1 MPMAYPWSTL
11 LMIAPLVFLGG
22 FVDAVAGGGG
32 LIALPAY
39 LIAGFSPYHAI
50 ATNKLSSSIGT
61 AVSTGRLIKNKCVD
75 WPTAIPSAILAVLG
89 SACGASLI
97 LAIDE
102 RIIRYMLLV
111 ALPVVAFI
119 VLRKR
124 DIIDDHRLTEIPRW
138 RQFLLVMLSSLIVGI
153 YDGFYGPGAGTFLLL
168 AYTQLAKMPL
178 WTASGNV
185 KLSNLASNLGSLT
198 VFLLNGQAVLPIGLA
213 AAIFG
218 IAGHYLGA
226 GMLLKNGGKVVR
238 PIIIAVLGLLF
249 LRVICDLL
257 GVGI

>member
-1 MPMAYPWSTL
+1 MAMDYSWMTL
-11 LMIAPLVFLGG
+11 FIIAPLVFLGG

-61 AVSTGRLIKNKCVD
+61 AVSTGRMIQNKCID
-75 WPTAIPSAILAVLG
+75 WPTALPSAALAVLG
-89 SACGASLI
+89 AAAGAKLI
-97 LAIDE
+97 LSIDE

-111 ALPVVAFI
+111 ILPLAAIV

-124 DIIDDHRLTEIPRW
+124 DLGDEVTNSIDRR
-138 RQFLLVMLSSLIVGI
+138 RQFAVVLLASLIVGM

-178 WTASGNV
+178 RIASGNV
-185 KLSNLASNLGSLT
+185 KIANLSSNLGSLA
-198 VFLLNGQAVLPIGLA
+198 VFLFNGQAVIPIGLVA
-213 AAIFG
+213 AVFG
-218 IAGHYLGA
+218 IAGHYIGA
-226 GMLLKNGGKVVR
+226 GMLLKSGTRIVR
-238 PIIIAVLGLLF
+238 PIIIVVLVLLF
-249 LRVICDLL
+249 IRVVCDLA
-257 GVGI
+257 GV